1 MNISETDKKALLVFG
16 TSFLIFM
23 LLTKKKKSKK
33 TEDGSA
39 VPSPE
44 SRKTEKIPKMNPK
57 DAAKNPKAKEA
68 YTAMKAYITAYNA
81 KEPQS
86 ALDELNREIQKDM
99 SVKVFRRAYDGKFI
113 VTDMS
118 GKEIMS
124 NA

>member
-1 MNISETDKKALLVFG
+1 MNITETDKKALFVFG
-16 TSFLIFM
+16 SAFLIFL
-23 LLTKKKKSKK
+23 LLTRKKKGKK
-33 TEDGSA
+33 TEDGNV
-39 VPSPE
+39 VPPPDKRSV
-44 SRKTEKIPKMNPK
+44 EKIPKMNPK
-57 DAAKNPKAKEA
+57 DAAKNPKAKDA
-68 YTAMKAYITAYNA
+68 FSAMKAYITAYNA

-99 SVKVFRRAYDGKFI
+99 SLKVFRRAYDGKFI